1 MLFMLM
7 TEILMPSNS
16 NFVQVQNAVL
26 ALSRRCVCLCV
37 YICTYT
43 HTYSYFGRCYSYIT
57 WFFFIFFLRFLPHIL
72 SGLKEQIIII
82 PLDKHFSHTWR
93 LSLPLGLIPCWLTS
107 ESLVVSYFI
116 SIFMAP
122 KYIFFT
128 SSKQF
133 HTRGKICS
141 QVFYFFV
148 SLCCTWFLKNCARSH
163 YFPCSFPSL

>member
-1 MLFMLM
+1 MLYLPYL
-7 TEILMPSNS
+7 EG
-16 NFVQVQNAVL
+16 V
-26 ALSRRCVCLCV
+26 CVCVCVCV
-37 YICTYT
+37 YIYMHIYTYILIFWKMLFI
-43 HTYSYFGRCYSYIT
+43 YNFI
-57 WFFFIFFLRFLPHIL
+57 FFIFYLRFPPHIL

-82 PLDKHFSHTWR
+82 PLDKHFSHSWR

-148 SLCCTWFLKNCARSH
+148 SLCCIWFLKNCARSS